1 MAEQVVIAGS
11 QSGERD
17 KLRLVE
23 RALFGGCGA
32 ALLIGF
38 FMPWFKVSTL
48 LNMSG
53 LGLLL
58 SGGEMI
64 GMLAGSNRFLLVL
77 VPLLGTGLLA
87 GAILGSRATRLG
99 AVVGSG
105 LFLLAGFLVV
115 LRFFLSSTGTGMWLV
130 LFSALLA
137 LSVGLIALGRS
148 QRN

>member
-1 MAEQVVIAGS
+1 MAEQVLAGS
-11 QSGERD
+11 RSGEHD

-48 LNMSG
+48 LNLSG

-58 SGGEMI
+58 SGGEMV
-64 GMLAGSNRFLLVL
+64 GMLAGSNRLLLVL
-77 VPLLGTGLLA
+77 VPLLGAGLLG
-87 GAILGSRATRLG
+87 GAILGSRVTRLG
-99 AVVGSG
+99 AVVGSA
-105 LFLLAGFLVV
+105 LFLLAGFLIL

-130 LFSALLA
+130 VFSALLA

-148 QRN
+148 QRS